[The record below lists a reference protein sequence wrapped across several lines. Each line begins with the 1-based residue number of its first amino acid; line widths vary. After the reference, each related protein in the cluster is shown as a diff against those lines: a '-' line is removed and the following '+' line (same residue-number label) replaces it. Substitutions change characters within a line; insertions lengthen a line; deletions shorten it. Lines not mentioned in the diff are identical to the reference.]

1 MVLVQFETRSKIGY
15 RLYVAVSIL
24 LFMTEVDFIAILK
37 LQMYIA
43 NFYSILF
50 VLNRKQ
56 KKK

>member
-15 RLYVAVSIL
+15 WLYVAVNIL

>member
-15 RLYVAVSIL
+15 WLYVAVNIL

-43 NFYSILF
+43 NLNNKRLFYDNTNL
-50 VLNRKQ
+50 
-56 KKK
+56 

>member
-1 MVLVQFETRSKIGY
+1 
-15 RLYVAVSIL
+15 
-24 LFMTEVDFIAILK
+24 MTEVDFIAILK